1 MVQEGI
7 PGHWAERFL
16 SILFL
21 SLSSSAC
28 KVRHSNS
35 MSLYILARSSNSL
48 KNSLYSTGK
57 YVNLGNSKLVYCHG
71 FLANTNSNGD
81 KPCSAVDTKVFI
93 AYALTAAYKGHEAPF
108 CVKCLFIMFP
118 IV

>member
-1 MVQEGI
+1 
-7 PGHWAERFL
+7 
-16 SILFL
+16 
-21 SLSSSAC
+21 
-28 KVRHSNS
+28 
-35 MSLYILARSSNSL
+35 MSLYIFAQSNNSL

-57 YVNLGNSKLVYCHG
+57 DVNFGNSKLVNCRG

-81 KPCSAVDTKVFI
+81 NPCSAVDAKVFI